1 MHDALERARRAHGEA
16 AVVLSH
22 ELAPGGGVTLSVGR
36 ETKKQGRNAPGA
48 GTAGK
53 HPAVLEVE
61 KRLGNAGLS
70 AERTDALLEDLDV
83 AKTDGVHIVDV
94 AAELL
99 GGCFG
104 LGASPKLS
112 EKMQVVALV
121 GPTGVGKTTTLA
133 KLAGQ
138 LVRAGRKVSLATLDT
153 YRVGAVE
160 QLRAYADLLQVPM
173 HVIRQR
179 ADVGRLLMS
188 GGKGQIMLLDT
199 TGRSP
204 ADEEHLNQLKEV
216 LTSCFSGIDLT
227 TYLLLSAATSQE
239 GLTEILNGY
248 SKTDPD
254 GVIVTKLDETRRTA
268 RVLEFADDNSLPLSF
283 LCDGQ
288 DVAGHLHMAT
298 PDRMADLILSGR
310 CA

>member
-1 MHDALERARRAHGEA
+1 MHDALERARRAHGES

-36 ETKKQGRNAPGA
+36 ETKKQGRNLLGEGA
-48 GTAGK
+48 GAT

-61 KRLGNAGLS
+61 QRLGIAGLS
-70 AERTDALLEDLDV
+70 SERTSALMEDLEV
-83 AKTDGVHIVDV
+83 ARTDGVHIVDL

-99 GGCFG
+99 GGCFE

-112 EKMQVVALV
+112 DGMQVVALV

-160 QLRAYADLLQVPM
+160 QLRAYADLLQIPM

-188 GGKGQIMLLDT
+188 AGSGQIMLLDT

-204 ADEEHLNQLKEV
+204 ADEEHLSQLKDV
-216 LTSCFSGIDLT
+216 LSSCFSGIDLT
-227 TYLLLSAATSQE
+227 TYLLLSAATSQD
-239 GLTEILNGY
+239 GLTEILKGY
-248 SKTDPD
+248 GKTNPD
-254 GVIVTKLDETRRTA
+254 GVVVTKLDETRRTA
-268 RVLEFADDNSLPLSF
+268 RVFEFADDNSLPLSF

-298 PDRMADLILSGR
+298 PDRLADLILRGR